1 MNLRSKKMTASVL
14 LALSLS
20 TCTPVIYAVDEQRKE
35 DVAQQASKSP
45 AMTDDQKDTALK
57 AIGGAIIG
65 IALITAA
72 VVVWRAYKKS

>member
-20 TCTPVIYAVDEQRKE
+20 TCTPVIYAADEQRKE

-45 AMTDDQKDTALK
+45 SMTDDQKTLALQII
-57 AIGGAIIG
+57 AGGIIAM
-65 IALITAA
+65 ALVIAA
-72 VVVWRAYKKS
+72 VSVYQKYKK